1 MNGLPDTKLFV
12 ALAEIGIVS
21 QTIPQMGNA
30 IFSSKPED
38 RKQTD
43 FSQGLSYFED
53 NLTRLANSAQYALAQ
68 LNSLKEEIA
77 KQPSENIPKD
87 DIANM

>member
-12 ALAEIGIVS
+12 ALAEIGIVA

-30 IFSSKPED
+30 IFSSKAED
-38 RKQTD
+38 RTLPD

-77 KQPSENIPKD
+77 KQPSEQPN
-87 DIANM
+87 